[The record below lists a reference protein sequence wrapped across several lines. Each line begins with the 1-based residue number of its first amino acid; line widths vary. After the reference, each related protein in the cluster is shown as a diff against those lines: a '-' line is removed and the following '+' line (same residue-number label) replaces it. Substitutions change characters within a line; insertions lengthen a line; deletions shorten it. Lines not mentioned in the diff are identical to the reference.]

1 MGWRSSRSS
10 RPPGEA
16 RPRVRRAAIRPRDD
30 TEVLADP
37 TPVPE
42 NRTLR
47 RDWPVGLAFLLLVI
61 VAYADPLFTHRTFI
75 GRDLLPYNIPLEK
88 AVHDAWSRGRVP
100 VWWDAI
106 SGGRPLLPNPNAGV
120 FYPVRMALAGVAFPE
135 AMRLFPIVHWILGGW
150 GMLALMRVCGGSRAA
165 AWVAAASFAFSG
177 VLVSEVFYFNFL
189 PGAALLPWSLW
200 ALARRPPR
208 RLPRIVPVALVYG
221 LMLLAGDA
229 FSLVIAASSA
239 VLWILLETAREER
252 AGRALELLAGL
263 VVAAL
268 LALPQIVAT
277 GLVAPETRRMISGF
291 RLQEVLTFSVRP
303 ARLLE
308 LVVPFPFGPAWSMDL
323 SLDWGAAAFRR
334 FFTTLFVG
342 PIALIGI
349 LRTFPGSPRGAR
361 FARVLAV
368 GGIALAVAGSFVP
381 DAWGSLTSPIPL
393 RYPEKF
399 MLAAA
404 FGLALAAGIAVDGLR
419 RGRAGIS
426 AIVGVAAALALAA
439 VAARLAPEAAG
450 RFVAAAAGAP
460 AGDRMR
466 VGLGLP
472 GALSEA
478 GLLWM
483 ATALGIALLR
493 GDRLP
498 RLAGALALLTLVP
511 VASNRKIAQSA
522 GDDAVF
528 PPTPF
533 ARVVAKRD
541 PGRVYRELDESLY
554 QTTALRGPSERG
566 DWGGTSHY
574 RSTWIYYTQ
583 SLWGRGTV
591 LNGDLDAGDF
601 SRLWSLREVS
611 YLAALRSDSA
621 PFFSALALRYGSRY
635 RDQDPIA
642 GFRPFGGDAF
652 RVWDENPDAQPRIRL
667 LERWREEVGP
677 VRALSAIPRLS
688 PAEIVIET
696 ARGGTGSAR
705 PGRVLVESES
715 PEAFSLW
722 TESPDPTWLFVLRGD
737 WEYRSVLL
745 DGRPAAVFPAQLAF
759 SAVPIPAGTHRVEWR
774 ERAPGLEISLL
785 GPLAA
790 LVIVGVSLAR
800 KAP

>member
-1 MGWRSSRSS
+1 MS
-10 RPPGEA
+10 P
-16 RPRVRRAAIRPRDD
+16 
-30 TEVLADP
+30 
-37 TPVPE
+37 
-42 NRTLR
+42 
-47 RDWPVGLAFLLLVI
+47 
-61 VAYADPLFTHRTFI
+61 
-75 GRDLLPYNIPLEK
+75 
-88 AVHDAWSRGRVP
+88 AV
-100 VWWDAI
+100 
-106 SGGRPLLPNPNAGV
+106 
-120 FYPVRMALAGVAFPE
+120 
-135 AMRLFPIVHWILGGW
+135 
-150 GMLALMRVCGGSRAA
+150 
-165 AWVAAASFAFSG
+165 
-177 VLVSEVFYFNFL
+177 
-189 PGAALLPWSLW
+189 
-200 ALARRPPR
+200 
-208 RLPRIVPVALVYG
+208 
-221 LMLLAGDA
+221 
-229 FSLVIAASSA
+229 
-239 VLWILLETAREER
+239 
-252 AGRALELLAGL
+252 
-263 VVAAL
+263 
-268 LALPQIVAT
+268 
-277 GLVAPETRRMISGF
+277 
-291 RLQEVLTFSVRP
+291 
-303 ARLLE
+303 
-308 LVVPFPFGPAWSMDL
+308 
-323 SLDWGAAAFRR
+323 
-334 FFTTLFVG
+334 
-342 PIALIGI
+342 
-349 LRTFPGSPRGAR
+349 
-361 FARVLAV
+361 
-368 GGIALAVAGSFVP
+368 
-381 DAWGSLTSPIPL
+381 
-393 RYPEKF
+393 
-399 MLAAA
+399 
-404 FGLALAAGIAVDGLR
+404 
-419 RGRAGIS
+419 
-426 AIVGVAAALALAA
+426 LALAA

-450 RFVAAAAGAP
+450 HVVAAAVGAP

-483 ATALGIALLR
+483 ATALGITLLR

-566 DWGGTSHY
+566 DWGGNAHY

-621 PFFSALALRYGSRY
+621 PFFAALALRYGFRY
-635 RDQDPIA
+635 RDQDPVA

-652 RVWDENPDAQPRIRL
+652 RVWDENPDAQP
-667 LERWREEVGP
+667 EDP
-677 VRALSAIPRLS
+677 AARALAGGGRSGPSAERDPAS
-688 PAEIVIET
+688 VAPAEIVIET
-696 ARGGTGSAR
+696 ARGATGSAR

-790 LVIVGVSLAR
+790 LVIVGGSLAR
-800 KAP
+800 RAQ